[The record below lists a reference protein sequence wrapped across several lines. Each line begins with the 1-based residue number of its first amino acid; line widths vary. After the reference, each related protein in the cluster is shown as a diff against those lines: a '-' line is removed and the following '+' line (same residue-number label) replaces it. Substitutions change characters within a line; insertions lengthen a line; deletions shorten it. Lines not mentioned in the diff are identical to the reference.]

1 MKLFLISI
9 IPFIAFTYIK
19 TKNSFHMLQQNY
31 YDDDNRYFKWILINF
46 KKVIFDTDI
55 LFVLIPLLLFF
66 NLKLQRALFATLYAV
81 IFVLYSN
88 KMHRFKTKLPLAM
101 TSRIKRLLFTMF
113 LLYFI
118 FIIPFVVFYNDN
130 DIVYYYFF
138 MAFMTYINYFV
149 VKAANFINKPIE
161 KFVYLG
167 FKNKAMKKLKSMNI
181 PVVGITGSYGKTSSK
196 NIVNDILNV
205 KFNSFATPKSF
216 NTPYGL
222 IRSINMYLDKFNDV
236 FIAEMGAFKRG
247 EIKQNCD
254 LVHPKYGIITSIGE
268 AHLATFKSRD
278 NIMKGKFELI
288 ESLPSDGVAIL
299 NIDDPYQVRYVK
311 DYLKNKCKVL
321 WIGIDNTAADIYA
334 TNIKISGTGTTFDCV
349 FKETKEKQTFTTK
362 LLGRHNVY
370 NVLAGIMLGYELG
383 LTINQ
388 LKQGVN
394 SVKPI
399 EHRLELKKQGL
410 ITIIDDA
417 YNSNPAGAKAAL
429 DVLKLMDGI
438 RIITTPGMIELGEKQ
453 YELNK
458 QFGEYISE
466 VCDYAILI
474 GKKQTKPIY
483 DGLIEKKFDT
493 RKIFILD
500 DIREAFPL
508 MNRLA
513 KGNTYVLLEND
524 LPDMFNE

>member
-9 IPFIAFTYIK
+9 LPFIYFSYIK
-19 TKNSFHMLQQNY
+19 TKHSFHMLQQNY
-31 YDDDNRYFKWILINF
+31 YDDDNRYFKWILTNIR
-46 KKVIFDTDI
+46 KVMFDSDF
-55 LFVLIPLLLFF
+55 LFVLIPLLMSFDV
-66 NLKLQRALFATLYAV
+66 KVSRAVFATLYIV
-81 IFVLYSN
+81 IIVIYRS
-88 KMHRFKTKLPLAM
+88 KMNRFKTKLPLVM
-101 TSRIKRLLFTMF
+101 TARIKRLLFTMF
-113 LLYFI
+113 LIYFV
-118 FIIPFVVFYNDN
+118 FIIPFVVFYDENN
-130 DIVYYYFF
+130 IVYYYFF
-138 MAFMTYINYFV
+138 IGFMTYINFFV
-149 VKAANFINKPIE
+149 VMAAIFINKPVE
-161 KFVYLG
+161 KLVYLS
-167 FKNKAMKKLKSMNI
+167 FRIKAIKKLKSMNI

-222 IRSINMYLDKFNDV
+222 IKSINMYLDKFNDV

-254 LVHPKYGIITSIGE
+254 LVHPKYGIITTIGE

-278 NIMKGKFELI
+278 NIMKGKFELV
-288 ESLPSDGVAIL
+288 EALPSDGVAIL
-299 NIDDPYQVRYVK
+299 NIDDPYQVRYVN
-311 DYLKNKCKVL
+311 DYLKSKCKIL
-321 WIGIDNTAADIYA
+321 WIGIDNKEADIYA
-334 TNIKISGTGTTFDCV
+334 TNIRINSTGTTFDCV
-349 FKETKEKQTFTTK
+349 FKNTNEKQTFKTK
-362 LLGRHNVY
+362 LLGKHNVY

-383 LTINQ
+383 LSINQ
-388 LKQGVN
+388 LKQGVA
-394 SVKPI
+394 SVKAT
-399 EHRLELKKQGL
+399 EHRLELKKQGA

-417 YNSNPAGAKAAL
+417 YNSNPVGAKAAL

-438 RIITTPGMIELGEKQ
+438 KIVTTPGMIELGDKQ

-458 QFGEYISE
+458 EFGKQISE
-466 VCDYAILI
+466 VSDYVILI

-483 DGLIEKKFDT
+483 DGLIEQNFDT
-493 RKIFILD
+493 KKIFILD
-500 DIREAFPL
+500 DVREAFPL